1 MDIILYKIKLFYE
14 SKETMS
20 VAQFKKITDLSR
32 SGAIPL
38 LEFFDKNLYTIRSEN
53 NRIAGEILNG

>member
-1 MDIILYKIKLFYE
+1 
-14 SKETMS
+14 MS
-20 VAQFKKITDLSR
+20 VAQFKNITDLSR

-38 LEFFDKNLYTIRSEN
+38 LEFLDKNLYTIRSEN